1 MTIHPGR
8 TKSKPADAI
17 VLSDREE
24 RVARCAATGLKNKEI
39 ADTLLI
45 SEVTV
50 KNYLNRIF
58 RKTGTKD
65 RLELAFW
72 MISQDQT
79 CLTLTTQLKRGD
91 QKFDGLVI
99 D

>member
-1 MTIHPGR
+1 MTLQSGR
-8 TKSKPADAI
+8 TKSKPAEAT
-17 VLSDREE
+17 VLSDREQ

-45 SEVTV
+45 SETTV
-50 KNYLNRIF
+50 RNYLNRIF

-72 MISQDQT
+72 MISQDQA
-79 CLTLTTQLKRGD
+79 R
-91 QKFDGLVI
+91 VS
-99 D
+99 